1 MSAPSWEARLKG
13 EHPNLHQLYLGE
25 PPDSY
30 AAVIADVKALLDQYV
45 AADLE
50 GTKPIKAALF
60 QAGAH
65 LNLLATG
72 TATGAD
78 ISAEDFQKK
87 LRSMADEAMKA
98 INRGVHA
105 TAVQHG
111 LDRKLDLPKVPKK
124 TPLQDQFCKYLTS
137 GFQKKVKST
146 WLEER
151 FAQLDADEVLVTVM
165 LLHAA
170 YVDAKLRGDTT
181 LAQLIPGFLAPDDK
195 DFLRAMVKLLGD
207 YFDKKIPAAHLLDI
221 VRFCVGA
228 TFHVASSFT
237 CFRDPLICAG
247 LSASVLVFSLCFI
260 GPPFWYWH
268 AGAARDSH
276 PPTGRAE
283 VRQDPEV
290 RADPDEGDP
299 YRRHCRHQVRQ
310 PRRGEGCCLL
320 FKMVHY
326 V

>member
-30 AAVIADVKALLDQYV
+30 AAVIADIKALLDQYV

-137 GFQKKVKST
+137 GFQKKVKSM

-207 YFDKKIPAAHLLDI
+207 YFDKDVPAAHLLDI
-221 VRFCVGA
+221 VSLPRC
-228 TFHVASSFT
+228 HVLIAPVFFYMLYRSAH
-237 CFRDPLICAG
+237 FR
-247 LSASVLVFSLCFI
+247 SSVLVFSLCFT
-260 GPPFWYWH
+260 GPPFRHWY
-268 AGAARDSH
+268 AGGARGSH
-276 PPTGRAE
+276 PPTGR
-283 VRQDPEV
+283 PEV
-290 RADPDEGDP
+290 R
-299 YRRHCRHQVRQ
+299 
-310 PRRGEGCCLL
+310 
-320 FKMVHY
+320 
-326 V
+326 

>member
-1 MSAPSWEARLKG
+1 MSASSWEARLKG
-13 EHPNLHQLYLGE
+13 EHPNLHQLFLGE
-25 PPDSY
+25 RPKSY
-30 AAVIADVKALLDQYV
+30 AAVIADVKALLDEYV

-78 ISAEDFQKK
+78 VSAEDFHKQ
-87 LRSMADEAMKA
+87 LRSMADAAMKA

-111 LDRKLDLPKVPKK
+111 LDRKLVLPKVPKK

-137 GFQKKVKST
+137 GFKKKVKSM

-151 FAQLDADEVLVTVM
+151 YAQLDADEVEVTAM

-170 YVDAKLRGDTT
+170 YVDANLRGDTT

-207 YFDKKIPAAHLLDI
+207 YFGKKIPAAHLLDI
-221 VRFCVGA
+221 VSPVLCSYCA
-228 TFHVASSFT
+228 LASIF
-237 CFRDPLICAG
+237 FFYML
-247 LSASVLVFSLCFI
+247 
-260 GPPFWYWH
+260 
-268 AGAARDSH
+268 
-276 PPTGRAE
+276 
-283 VRQDPEV
+283 
-290 RADPDEGDP
+290 
-299 YRRHCRHQVRQ
+299 
-310 PRRGEGCCLL
+310 
-320 FKMVHY
+320 
-326 V
+326 